1 VLRRD
6 QALHALART
15 CKTTYNREHV
25 LTDERRQQILER
37 LRVQGRVLASDLVAE
52 FNISPDTIRR
62 DLRELDEAGALRR
75 VHGGALPRRGDTDPL
90 PIRARRAPEAKA
102 SIARRAA
109 RIVADG
115 QVVLL
120 DGGTTTLEV
129 ARALPE
135 RLRATVVTN
144 SLPIALELVDHNGIE
159 VMVVGGNLRAR
170 SRVTV
175 GAAAVAALHD
185 VRADVLFLGVCGL
198 HPEIGVSVEDA
209 EEREGKRAMIAG
221 AAEVVGLA
229 DHDKLGTALPF
240 VVAPLT
246 DVTKLVTDATDDSA
260 LAPYRAL
267 GIKVLQA

>member
-1 VLRRD
+1 M
-6 QALHALART
+6 
-15 CKTTYNREHV
+15 
-25 LTDERRQQILER
+25 LTEERHHRILEH
-37 LRVQGRVLASDLVAE
+37 LRVQGRVLASDLAGE
-52 FNISPDTIRR
+52 FAVSPDTVRR
-62 DLRELDEAGALRR
+62 DLRELDEAGLLRR
-75 VHGGALPRRGDTDPL
+75 VHGGALPRAGDTAPL
-90 PIRARRAPEAKA
+90 PVRARRATEAKA

-109 RIVADG
+109 EIVHDG
-115 QVVLL
+115 QVVVL

-135 RLRATVVTN
+135 RLTATVVTN
-144 SLPIALELVDHNGIE
+144 SLPIGLALADRARIE
-159 VMVVGGNLRAR
+159 VVIVGGSLRGRAG
-170 SRVTV
+170 VTV
-175 GAAAVAALHD
+175 GAAAVAALVA

-240 VVAPLT
+240 VVAPLSELT
-246 DVTKLVTDATDDSA
+246 TLVTDATDEAA

-267 GIKVLQA
+267 GIEVLQA